1 MQVLDIRIRPAS
13 EGDASSEVKFI
24 GAEGDDITVTIAGNT
39 ESVTG
44 REDELVA
51 KARVMLLHAAA
62 AQTEDRAAQEPVILR
77 QDDMAP
83 DPSEGLESLEEEQ
96 DNAYQNPDEALPDDA
111 AEAQMAG
118 DMVRQKGRFEE

>member
-24 GAEGDDITVTIAGNT
+24 GADGDDITVTIAGNT

-44 REDELVA
+44 REGELVA

-62 AQTEDRAAQEPVILR
+62 TQTEDRAAQEPVILL

-83 DPSEGLESLEEEQ
+83 DPSEGLESLEEDQ
-96 DNAYQNPDEALPDDA
+96 DNPYQNPDEALPDDA

-118 DMVRQKGRFEE
+118 DMVRQKSRFEE

>member
-44 REDELVA
+44 REGELVA

-62 AQTEDRAAQEPVILR
+62 AQTEDRAAQERVILL

-83 DPSEGLESLEEEQ
+83 DPSEGLESLEEDQ
-96 DNAYQNPDEALPDDA
+96 DNPYQNPDEALPDDA

-118 DMVRQKGRFEE
+118 DIVRQKSRFEE

>member
-44 REDELVA
+44 REGELVA

-62 AQTEDRAAQEPVILR
+62 AQTEGRAAQEPVILL

-83 DPSEGLESLEEEQ
+83 DPSEGLESLEEDQ
-96 DNAYQNPDEALPDDA
+96 DNAYQNSDEALPDDA

-118 DMVRQKGRFEE
+118 HMVRQKSRFEE

>member
-24 GAEGDDITVTIAGNT
+24 GADGDDITVTIAGNT

-44 REDELVA
+44 REGELVA

-62 AQTEDRAAQEPVILR
+62 AQTEDRAAQEPVILL
-77 QDDMAP
+77 QDHMAP
-83 DPSEGLESLEEEQ
+83 DPSEGLESLEEDQ
-96 DNAYQNPDEALPDDA
+96 DNPYQNPDEALPDDA

-118 DMVRQKGRFEE
+118 DMVRQKSRFEE

>member
-24 GAEGDDITVTIAGNT
+24 GAEGDDVTVTIAGNT

-44 REDELVA
+44 RESELVA

-62 AQTEDRAAQEPVILR
+62 AQTEDRAAQEPVILL

-83 DPSEGLESLEEEQ
+83 DPSEGLESLEEDQ
-96 DNAYQNPDEALPDDA
+96 DNPYQNPDEALPDDA

-118 DMVRQKGRFEE
+118 DMVRQKSRFEE

>member
-24 GAEGDDITVTIAGNT
+24 GADGDDITVTIAGNT

-44 REDELVA
+44 REGELVA

-62 AQTEDRAAQEPVILR
+62 TQTEDRAAQEPVILL

-83 DPSEGLESLEEEQ
+83 DPSEGLESLEEDQ
-96 DNAYQNPDEALPDDA
+96 DNPYQNPDEALPDDA
-111 AEAQMAG
+111 AEAQMTG
-118 DMVRQKGRFEE
+118 DMVRQKSRFEE